1 MKTNFAWL
9 QKSSKNFGTVYEPI
23 AEVELQKKD
32 GKTWQ
37 RFVFKIDSG
46 AVITLMN
53 AGDCELLGYKLEDGQ
68 RVTLGAANGAPV
80 SAYVHKMDMR
90 VGMDEVQDVRVA
102 FSEKPIQPL
111 LLGRLEVFHFF
122 DIDLRGRLGQS
133 VFYR

>member
-1 MKTNFAWL
+1 MKTNFAWH
-9 QKSSKNFGTVYEPI
+9 QKPSKNFGTIYEPI
-23 AEVELQKKD
+23 AEIELQNKNNKN
-32 GKTWQ
+32 WQ

-53 AGDCELLGYKLEDGQ
+53 AGDCALLGYKLEDGQ
-68 RVTLGAANGAPV
+68 HVELGAINGAPV
-80 SAYVHKMDMR
+80 SAYVHKLNMR
-90 VGMDEVQDVRVA
+90 VGLDKIEDVRIA